1 MKKSTIMKLSGVSI
15 FWEDAR
21 KRSVKSRS
29 GSRTRRLLSLIW
41 VIRLENY
48 GQETN
53 YFILSFLEIF
63 FKVMLHETIRNND
76 F

>member
-1 MKKSTIMKLSGVSI
+1 M
-15 FWEDAR
+15 
-21 KRSVKSRS
+21 KSRS

-63 FKVMLHETIRNND
+63 FKTDVTRNDSQQRFLAQRSASMLEQ
-76 F
+76 